1 MTRIFID
8 ANVLVS
14 VLNREYPKFRMSAR
28 VVSLADNP
36 AYSLYTSSTCLA
48 IAFYFASKRCKESV
62 AFEKMRILCERLEI
76 ANSGK
81 EEVLATLQNKKIKD
95 FEDGIQHYAAVNS
108 GCQYIITEDRNDFY
122 FSEIPVMNCE
132 TFLRD
137 VALPAV
143 GKRPK
148 KGY

>member
-14 VLNREYPKFRMSAR
+14 VLNREYPIFRMSSR
-28 VVSLADNP
+28 VISLADNP
-36 AYSLYTSSTCLA
+36 SFTLYTSPTCLA
-48 IAFYFASKRCKESV
+48 IAFYFASKRCKESA
-62 AFEKMRILCERLEI
+62 AFEKMSILCERLEI
-76 ANSGK
+76 ANAGK
-81 EEVLATLQNKKIKD
+81 EEISATLKNKKIRD
-95 FEDGIQHYAAVNS
+95 FEDGIQYYAALNS
-108 GCQYIITEDRNDFY
+108 QCHYIITEDRDNFY